1 MKNFKFTDCKSSP
14 KRSEVQRGIL
24 KLPLCVVIIAIIFSI
39 QSDTKAYMSW
49 NQACSF
55 AGNSSSYVSIPNS
68 PTIDITGS
76 FTLEAWIN
84 PTVITGSKGII
95 SKGGSLGT
103 ALKYAIRLSS
113 GRVVFAT
120 NGAQRL
126 ISKPTST
133 LPVNAWTHVSATYD
147 QSLNEFRIYI
157 DGVLDTSSVVASATP
172 TANSDS
178 LYIGISG
185 NSTPF
190 SGKLDEVRVWN
201 RTVSSAEVA
210 RNFRSVLCTFSGE
223 YYGLVLSIPFQREY
237 SASTFTTRD
246 LSGNGN
252 NGKSNN
258 VSALDLSHSPS
269 STISTNQAISFDGN
283 EDYIAA
289 PDDAEI
295 ETTENLTIEFW
306 IYPRTTLTCDLIN
319 KPGQYLVKLIGN
331 RLALTVNGIDV
342 VSANIILPVDR
353 WTKVGISFDADTV
366 FYYSDGVRNG
376 IHAAPLG
383 TMSSGSDSLIV
394 GGSPGAGTD
403 FNGMIDEL
411 RIQKRFYRS
420 KDSVLVNT
428 YRAFDISDND
438 LPVTE
443 VCYNFDGYLNDNCND
458 GGPQFSLRN
467 NAKFSSPATELNVR
481 SAPLLKSSDESLKE
495 GFYPPFTDLHRNIP
509 LFGTSGNTEM
519 QISIYLTEPV
529 TSIEVMVLLHHS
541 RLSDINLY
549 VIAPD
554 GDSVTLMASI
564 MPKGNDQNVRF
575 IFSDLADSSIG
586 TNRYASL
593 SGYVKPKTGLMSK
606 FAGKNPRG
614 NWRVLAAD
622 KVSGETGIFYTA
634 GIRINGMMRAE
645 NNLNLKLYLEGRYRP
660 ATNNQIADTV
670 KAIIM
675 NAQNPSIV
683 YDSCVRVVSGT
694 GLFSF
699 ANMPYDPIWILKVIH
714 RNSIETWTKTYNG
727 MFLNYAAYN
736 MTTAASTAFGDNLIQ
751 VDAAPVVFA
760 IYSGDVNQDRTVD
773 ATDVSL
779 IDNDAQNFVSG
790 YVVTD
795 LTGDD
800 FVDGTD
806 FAIADNN
813 AGNFVS
819 AILP

>member
-1 MKNFKFTDCKSSP
+1 MKKILLEILAVLGFLSP
-14 KRSEVQRGIL
+14 AIRSE
-24 KLPLCVVIIAIIFSI
+24 
-39 QSDTKAYMSW
+39 AYISW

-55 AGNSSSYVSIPNS
+55 AGNSTSYVSVPNS
-68 PTIDITGS
+68 PTLDITGS

-84 PTVITGSKGII
+84 PSIITGSKGII

-103 ALKYAIRLSS
+103 ALKYGLRLSS
-113 GRVVFAT
+113 GRILLAT
-120 NGAQRL
+120 NGAPRL
-126 ISKPTST
+126 FSKSTSL
-133 LPVNAWTHVSATYD
+133 LPVNEWTHVSATYD

-157 DGVLDTSSVVASATP
+157 DGVLDTSSVVASAAP
-172 TANSDS
+172 SANSDS

-201 RTVSSAEVA
+201 RAVSSAEVA

-237 SASTFTTRD
+237 SVSTFTTRD

-258 VSALDLSHSPS
+258 VSPLDLSHIPS
-269 STISTNQAISFDGN
+269 SSICTNQAISFDGN
-283 EDYIAA
+283 EDYITA
-289 PDDAEI
+289 PDDPEI
-295 ETTENLTIEFW
+295 ETTENMTIEFW
-306 IYPRTTLTCDLIN
+306 IYPRTTLTCNLIN
-319 KPGQYLVKLIGN
+319 KPGQYLVRLIGN
-331 RLALTVNGIDV
+331 RVTLTVNGTDV
-342 VSANIILPVDR
+342 LASNIILPNER
-353 WTKVGISFDADTV
+353 WTKVGVSFDADTV
-366 FYYSDGVRNG
+366 FFFSDGVRSS
-376 IHAAPLG
+376 IHAAALG
-383 TMSSGSDSLIV
+383 SMSSGSDSLIV

-420 KDSVLVNT
+420 QDSALVNT

-443 VCYNFDGYLNDNCND
+443 VCYNFDGYLSDNCND
-458 GGPQFSLRN
+458 GGPQFFLRN
-467 NAKFSSPATELNVR
+467 NAKFSTPATIAGVS
-481 SAPLLKSSDESLKE
+481 SAPLLRSSDESLKE
-495 GFYPPFTDLHRNIP
+495 GFYPPFTDLHRSIP

-519 QISIYLTEPV
+519 QIPIYLTEPV
-529 TSIEVMVLLHHS
+529 TSIEVMVLLHHN

-564 MPKGNDQNVRF
+564 IPKGNDQNVRF

-606 FAGKNPRG
+606 FAGKNPKG

-645 NNLNLKLYLEGRYRP
+645 NNLNMKLYLQGHYKP
-660 ATNNQIADTV
+660 ANNLQIADTV
-670 KAIIM
+670 TAIIM

-683 YDSCVRVVSGT
+683 YDSCVQVASG
-694 GLFSF
+694 GGICLLSF
-699 ANMPYDPIWILKVIH
+699 ANMPYDPIWVLKIHH
-714 RNSIETWTKTYNG
+714 RNSIETWTTNYNG
-727 MFLNYAAYN
+727 MFLNYASYN
-736 MTTAASTAFGDNLIQ
+736 MTTSASSAFGSNLIQ
-751 VDAAPVVFA
+751 VDTSPLAFA

-779 IDNDAQNFVSG
+779 IDNDAQNFVGG
-790 YVVTD
+790 YVATD

-813 AGNFVS
+813 AANFVS
-819 AILP
+819 AVLP